1 MQNKIPQSVKKA
13 SLALFKWDHERP
25 PNKKDY
31 KDLVRLLIFQRMAEI
46 VLESAGKLKKLKNH

>member
-1 MQNKIPQSVKKA
+1 MNNKIPQSVKKA

-31 KDLVRLLIFQRMAEI
+31 KDLARLLICQRMAEI
-46 VLESAGKLKKLKNH
+46 VLESTKRLKKR